1 MTRPHESRST
11 INRAATLFF
20 FYLVLSFYDI
30 MIDMIRQAQKVRIY
44 PTDQQKQQLAGAMG
58 CCRWW
63 WNYALNK
70 SIETYKETGK
80 GLSRS
85 GLNALLPNLKKEHEW
100 LKTEV
105 YSQSLQQTSLN
116 LSRAFINFFEKRARF
131 PRFKSKH
138 GKQSVGF
145 PQSVKIE
152 DDWIK
157 LPKIGLVK
165 AVFDRRYA
173 GKIKTVTIS
182 FDSTERYFA
191 SIIYEV
197 EACFISRNESK
208 ILGIDLGVKDFA
220 IVNDGSK
227 TSKYA
232 NPRHIKKHEKN
243 LARKQKKLARKQ
255 LGSKSRQKAKK
266 LVAKIHARLSNSRQ
280 DFLHKLSRKLTDES
294 KVVVVENLTSAI
306 LQGEETSPNLALNVR
321 GLVRNHKL
329 AKAISDCGWGMFVN
343 FLSYKLEREG
353 KKFIE
358 IDRYFPSSHICPDCL
373 TQQPKMDLSVREWTC
388 INKACSKTHCRDEAA
403 SRNIRAEGIR
413 ILQVA
418 SPEFIF
424 GVYDD
429 RKADGIAVS
438 ASRGSIRPDRG
449 RKPKVR
455 QHPAKLETL
464 TF

>member
-1 MTRPHESRST
+1 
-11 INRAATLFF
+11 
-20 FYLVLSFYDI
+20 
-30 MIDMIRQAQKVRIY
+30 MIRQAQKVRIY
-44 PTDQQKQQLAGAMG
+44 PTDEQKQQLAGAMG

-138 GKQSVGF
+138 RKQSVGF

-152 DDWIK
+152 GDRIK
-157 LPKIGLVK
+157 LPGFKTWID
-165 AVFDRRYA
+165 AVFDRRYG
-173 GKIKTVTIS
+173 GKIKTVTVTK
-182 FDSTERYFA
+182 DSSDRYFA
-191 SIIYEV
+191 SIIYEI
-197 EACFISRNESK
+197 EACFISGRGNK
-208 ILGIDLGVKDFA
+208 ILGIDLGIKDFA
-220 IVNDGSK
+220 IVNDGKK

-232 NPRHIKKHEKN
+232 NPKHIKKQEIN

-255 LGSKSRQKAKK
+255 LGSKSRQQAKK
-266 LVAKIHARLSNSRQ
+266 LVAKVHARISNSRQ
-280 DFLHKLSRKLTDES
+280 DFLHKLSRKLTQIS
-294 KVVVVENLTSAI
+294 KVIVVEN
-306 LQGEETSPNLALNVR
+306 LNVR

-343 FLSYKLEREG
+343 FLSYKLERED
-353 KKFIE
+353 KKLVE
-358 IDRYFPSSHICPDCL
+358 IDRFFPSSHICPDCL
-373 TQQPKMDLSVREWTC
+373 TQQPKMDLSIREWTC
-388 INKACSKTHCRDEAA
+388 INKACNITHCRDEAA

-413 ILQVA
+413 LLQT
-418 SPEFIF
+418 
-424 GVYDD
+424 
-429 RKADGIAVS
+429 DGAAVS
-438 ASRGSIRPDRG
+438 ASGGSVRPNRG
-449 RKPKVR
+449 RKTKVR
-455 QHPAKLETL
+455 QHPAKLETPSSYEL
-464 TF
+464 G